1 MELRN
6 EITGTDGRL
15 VTDSLDTPIRGFIT
29 KPAGY
34 LIEKADAET
43 GWVYP
48 LPDEAR
54 AYGYSQELRHFI
66 DCLRSGAE
74 PRETFVDGYIVN
86 CALDACYRS
95 MKSAAAGSRS
105 RSTPTWWARRT
116 RQRWRDDRGATA
128 RYLDVVRE
136 LLDRL
141 ADQDAE
147 LDRAADLCADAI
159 GGGGLVHLF
168 GTGHSRIAVEEMF
181 PRYGSYPGFHP
192 IVELSM
198 TFHTQVVGANGQ
210 RQAMFIERVEGLG
223 ETILRNFDLRPPD
236 AMMVFSASGLGAVPI
251 EVARGARERGL
262 AVIAVTSLAATEA
275 GESTHSS
282 GSRLRD
288 HADVVLDL
296 RTPPADALVTLDG
309 LDTPVGPGSTI
320 AAVALANEVKVRTAA
335 RLVERGAMPP
345 VLTSASVVGAE
356 ESARLFDAAYAEHAR
371 RAARVLEG
379 AR

>member
-1 MELRN
+1 M
-6 EITGTDGRL
+6 
-15 VTDSLDTPIRGFIT
+15 
-29 KPAGY
+29 
-34 LIEKADAET
+34 
-43 GWVYP
+43 
-48 LPDEAR
+48 
-54 AYGYSQELRHFI
+54 
-66 DCLRSGAE
+66 
-74 PRETFVDGYIVN
+74 
-86 CALDACYRS
+86 
-95 MKSAAAGSRS
+95 
-105 RSTPTWWARRT
+105 TPT
-116 RQRWRDDRGATA
+116 ATL
-128 RYLDVVRE
+128 RYLDGARE
-136 LLDRL
+136 LLDRV
-141 ADQDAE
+141 AEQDAE
-147 LDRAADLCADAI
+147 LEQAADLCADAI
-159 GGGGLVHLF
+159 GAGGLVHLF

-223 ETILRNFDLRPPD
+223 EVILRNFDLHPPD

-275 GESTHSS
+275 GESTHSTE
-282 GSRLRD
+282 SRLRD
-288 HADVVLDL
+288 HADVVLDMC
-296 RTPPADALVTLDG
+296 TPPADALVELEG

-335 RLVERGAMPP
+335 RLLERGRLPP
-345 VLTSASVVGAE
+345 VLTSASVVGPE
-356 ESARLFDAAYAEHAR
+356 ESRRLFDAAYAEHAR

>member
-1 MELRN
+1 MTIATVR
-6 EITGTDGRL
+6 
-15 VTDSLDTPIRGFIT
+15 
-29 KPAGY
+29 Y
-34 LIEKADAET
+34 
-43 GWVYP
+43 
-48 LPDEAR
+48 
-54 AYGYSQELRHFI
+54 I
-66 DCLRSGAE
+66 DQA
-74 PRETFVDGYIVN
+74 
-86 CALDACYRS
+86 
-95 MKSAAAGSRS
+95 
-105 RSTPTWWARRT
+105 
-116 RQRWRDDRGATA
+116 
-128 RYLDVVRE
+128 RE
-136 LLDRL
+136 LLERV

-147 LDRAADLCADAI
+147 LERAAGLCAEAI
-159 GGGGLVHLF
+159 GSGGLVHLF

-210 RQAMFIERVEGLG
+210 RQAMFIERTEGLG
-223 ETILRNFDLRPPD
+223 EVILRNFDLRPPD
-236 AMMVFSASGLGAVPI
+236 AMMVFSAGGLGAVPI
-251 EVARGARERGL
+251 EVAKGARERGL
-262 AVIAVTSLAATEA
+262 PVIAVTSVAATAA

-296 RTPPADALVTLDG
+296 RTPAADALVTLDG

-345 VLTSASVVGAE
+345 VITSPAVVGAE

-379 AR
+379 SCPNEGGGSSSL